1 MKLVEIKDVRV
12 GQVWQF
18 DENMCRCF
26 VVERTMKTKTCGAT
40 YQAFDCPTMPE
51 ECKGELYIKD
61 YDMPKIPHG
70 RLIGKLGITRRI
82 EDGKLVEIPRT
93 AEFQIDD
100 VCCEA
105 NSKNTIFVIDAI
117 DAYGREALFLFDE
130 KRNRHFPQG
139 VEKVGIFG
147 VTHEF
152 VNDREA

>member
-1 MKLVEIKDVRV
+1 MNLVEIKDVRV
-12 GQVWQF
+12 GQVWKA
-18 DENMCRCF
+18 DKD
-26 VVERTMKTKTCGAT
+26 V
-40 YQAFDCPTMPE
+40 
-51 ECKGELYIKD
+51 LYIVSD
-61 YDMPKIPHG
+61 YNKRFVPRSISIESFESAG
-70 RLIGKLGITRRI
+70 LQNRYTIIGKLGITHRI

>member
-1 MKLVEIKDVRV
+1 MNLVEIKDVRV
-12 GQVWQF
+12 GQVWKA
-18 DENMCRCF
+18 DKD
-26 VVERTMKTKTCGAT
+26 V
-40 YQAFDCPTMPE
+40 
-51 ECKGELYIKD
+51 LYIVSD
-61 YDMPKIPHG
+61 YNKPFVPSSISIESFESAG
-70 RLIGKLGITRRI
+70 LQNRYTIIGKLGITHRI

-147 VTHEF
+147 VIHEF

>member
-1 MKLVEIKDVRV
+1 MNLVEIKDVRV
-12 GQVWQF
+12 GQVWKA
-18 DENMCRCF
+18 DKD
-26 VVERTMKTKTCGAT
+26 V
-40 YQAFDCPTMPE
+40 
-51 ECKGELYIKD
+51 LYIVSD
-61 YDMPKIPHG
+61 YNKPFVPSSISIESFESSG
-70 RLIGKLGITRRI
+70 LQNRYTIIGKLGITHRI

>member
-1 MKLVEIKDVRV
+1 MNLVEIKDIRV
-12 GQVWQF
+12 GQIYNYHNILYLIKNKLKD
-18 DENMCRCF
+18 DEFITTSYYSKHSLENTVYYEEF
-26 VVERTMKTKTCGAT
+26 AT
-40 YQAFDCPTMPE
+40 HY
-51 ECKGELYIKD
+51 KD
-61 YDMPKIPHG
+61 SNLFKSCT
-70 RLIGKLGITRRI
+70 LIGKLGITHRI

-93 AEFQIDD
+93 AKFQIDD

-152 VNDREA
+152 VNDQEA

>member
-1 MKLVEIKDVRV
+1 MNLVEIKDVRV
-12 GQVWQF
+12 GQVWKA
-18 DENMCRCF
+18 DKD
-26 VVERTMKTKTCGAT
+26 V
-40 YQAFDCPTMPE
+40 
-51 ECKGELYIKD
+51 LYIVSD
-61 YDMPKIPHG
+61 YNKPFVPSSISIESFESAG
-70 RLIGKLGITRRI
+70 LQNRYTIIGKLGITHRI
-82 EDGKLVEIPRT
+82 EDGKPVEIPRT

>member
-1 MKLVEIKDVRV
+1 MNLVEIKDIRV
-12 GQVWQF
+12 GQIY
-18 DENMCRCF
+18 NYRNI
-26 VVERTMKTKTCGAT
+26 
-40 YQAFDCPTMPE
+40 
-51 ECKGELYIKD
+51 LYLIKD
-61 YDMPKIPHG
+61 KLKDDEFITTSYYSKHSLENTVYYEEFATHYKDSILFKSCT
-70 RLIGKLGITRRI
+70 LIGKLGITHRI

>member
-1 MKLVEIKDVRV
+1 MNLVEIKDVRV
-12 GQVWQF
+12 GQAWKADKDV
-18 DENMCRCF
+18 
-26 VVERTMKTKTCGAT
+26 
-40 YQAFDCPTMPE
+40 
-51 ECKGELYIKD
+51 LYIVSD
-61 YDMPKIPHG
+61 YNKPFVPSSISIESFESAG
-70 RLIGKLGITRRI
+70 LQNRYTIIGKLGITHRI

>member
-1 MKLVEIKDVRV
+1 MNLVEIKDVRV
-12 GQVWQF
+12 GQVWKA
-18 DENMCRCF
+18 DKD
-26 VVERTMKTKTCGAT
+26 V
-40 YQAFDCPTMPE
+40 
-51 ECKGELYIKD
+51 LYIVSD
-61 YDMPKIPHG
+61 YNKPFVPSSISIESFESAG
-70 RLIGKLGITRRI
+70 LQNRYTIIGKLGITHRI

>member
-1 MKLVEIKDVRV
+1 MNLVEIKDVRV
-12 GQVWQF
+12 GQAWKADKDV
-18 DENMCRCF
+18 
-26 VVERTMKTKTCGAT
+26 
-40 YQAFDCPTMPE
+40 
-51 ECKGELYIKD
+51 LYIVSD
-61 YDMPKIPHG
+61 YNKPFVPSSISIESFESAG
-70 RLIGKLGITRRI
+70 LQNRYTIIGKLGITHRI

-147 VTHEF
+147 VTREF

>member
-1 MKLVEIKDVRV
+1 MNKDIRV
-12 GQVWQF
+12 GQIY
-18 DENMCRCF
+18 N
-26 VVERTMKTKTCGAT
+26 
-40 YQAFDCPTMPE
+40 YHNI
-51 ECKGELYIKD
+51 LYLIKD
-61 YDMPKIPHG
+61 KLKDDEFITTSYYSKHSLENTVYYEEFATHCKDSILFKSCT
-70 RLIGKLGITRRI
+70 LIGKRI

>member
-1 MKLVEIKDVRV
+1 MNLVEIKDVRV
-12 GQVWQF
+12 GQIY
-18 DENMCRCF
+18 N
-26 VVERTMKTKTCGAT
+26 
-40 YQAFDCPTMPE
+40 YHNI
-51 ECKGELYIKD
+51 LYLIKD
-61 YDMPKIPHG
+61 KLKDDEFITTSYYSKHSLENTVYYEEFATHCKDSILFKSCT
-70 RLIGKLGITRRI
+70 LIGKLGITHRI

-105 NSKNTIFVIDAI
+105 NSKNTNFVIDAI
-117 DAYGREALFLFDE
+117 DAYGCEALFLFDE

-139 VEKVGIFG
+139 VEKIGILG

>member
-1 MKLVEIKDVRV
+1 MNLVEIKDIRV
-12 GQVWQF
+12 GQIY
-18 DENMCRCF
+18 N
-26 VVERTMKTKTCGAT
+26 
-40 YQAFDCPTMPE
+40 YHNI
-51 ECKGELYIKD
+51 LYLIKD
-61 YDMPKIPHG
+61 KLKDDEFITTSYYSKHSLENTVYYEEFATHYKDSILFKSCT
-70 RLIGKLGITRRI
+70 LIGKPGIAHRI

-139 VEKVGIFG
+139 VEKIGILG